1 MLTKIDDCFINFPE
15 QIIEGI
21 NTTIKLIN
29 DYKDYDDTHHSN
41 WSFLLFPIFTSLE
54 GIMQLSLEELG
65 IEIKRNF
72 FCFYKEN
79 KKYKLNNY
87 IKSNDWNKSKYI
99 EICYN
104 IYVNHRHKYFHYQK
118 DNKFF
123 KKIKITKK
131 SSAIRIFD
139 KIYVTMKKL
148 GEYYE

>member
-15 QIIEGI
+15 QITDGI

-72 FCFYKEN
+72 FCFKKEN
-79 KKYKLNNY
+79 NWYKLKNYVNNHNLDK
-87 IKSNDWNKSKYI
+87 INNI

-104 IYVNHRHKYFHYQK
+104 IYANNHHKYFHYQK
-118 DNKFF
+118 DNDFF
-123 KKIKITKK
+123 NDLKITKK
-131 SSAIRIFD
+131 SSAISLFK
-139 KIYVTMKKL
+139 KIYMSIKKL
-148 GEYYE
+148 GGYNE

>member
-1 MLTKIDDCFINFPE
+1 MLTKMDNCFINFPK

-29 DYKDYDDTHHSN
+29 DYKDCDDSRHSN
-41 WSFLLFPIFTSLE
+41 WSFLLFPILTSLE
-54 GIMQLSLEELG
+54 GIMKLSLEELG

-79 KKYKLNNY
+79 NWYALKNYASNHNLDKINN
-87 IKSNDWNKSKYI
+87 I

-139 KIYVTMKKL
+139 KIYVSMKKL
-148 GEYYE
+148 GGCYE

>member
-15 QIIEGI
+15 QITDGI

-72 FCFYKEN
+72 FCFKKEN
-79 KKYKLNNY
+79 DLYKLNNY
-87 IKSNDWNKSKYI
+87 VNNGDLNKIKWI
-99 EICYN
+99 ENCYN

-118 DNKFF
+118 DNLFF
-123 KKIKITKK
+123 EKLKITKK
-131 SSAIRIFD
+131 SSAILIFNRI
-139 KIYVTMKKL
+139 YTSMKKL
-148 GEYYE
+148 GGCNE